1 MKECVIQLNIR
12 LTLTHKK
19 DWDLSGT
26 KLKSVPPN
34 LLKHADKV
42 RRLDLQRNKLRQLNW
57 ISNLV
62 NLRELNLSRN
72 ELVDFPLEFRSL
84 KLLERLYMNQNNIKV
99 IPEDVFPHL
108 GKLQFLKL
116 STNRLAKLPVD
127 LSQCHSL
134 SYLNLSN
141 NCLKDIQALVRLPK
155 LKELFVERN
164 SLTELPAQLFQ
175 KGNSELTLFKATGN
189 PLTKRRCVSGS
200 ITSSFASLPLWS
212 YWRMFKSC
220 SKKGRRFYNYSRR
233 T

>member
-1 MKECVIQLNIR
+1 MYVILGTGQS
-12 LTLTHKK
+12 KK
-19 DWDLSGT
+19 DWDLSGR
-26 KLKSVPPN
+26 KLKSVPQI
-34 LLKHADKV
+34 LLEQAEEA

-72 ELVDFPLEFRSL
+72 EL
-84 KLLERLYMNQNNIKV
+84 NNIKV

-116 STNRLAKLPVD
+116 STNRLAKLPAD

-141 NCLKDIQALVRLPK
+141 NCLKDLQALVGLPK
-155 LKELFVERN
+155 LKELFVEQN

-175 KGNSELTLFKATGN
+175 KGNSKLTLFKATGN
-189 PLTKRRCVSGS
+189 PLRTPPEEVCEGGARDIQRPCPKATKKLS
-200 ITSSFASLPLWS
+200 
-212 YWRMFKSC
+212 
-220 SKKGRRFYNYSRR
+220 
-233 T
+233 